1 MGSSSP
7 NVLAAFSG
15 QEANSTFH
23 LFTDSD
29 DSNNDDNESQNTT
42 KKNASH
48 MSPLSLPRGVFSET
62 NIIQLICKRVTK
74 EMKNTMWPFVIP
86 LYMDNND

>member
-1 MGSSSP
+1 MGSSSQ

-23 LFTDSD
+23 FFTDSD

-42 KKNASH
+42 KKSASQT
-48 MSPLSLPRGVFSET
+48 SPSSPSRGVTSGT
-62 NIIQLICKRVTK
+62 DMIQLT
-74 EMKNTMWPFVIP
+74 
-86 LYMDNND
+86 